1 MVEIFSSCFSWE
13 LDAQYV
19 ALVVFISNP
28 SLLGKLTPKKMEKER
43 QDKWNWENL

>member
-1 MVEIFSSCFSWE
+1 MVEIFSSCFSSE
-13 LDAQYV
+13 LDAQFV
-19 ALVVFISNP
+19 VLVVFISNP

>member
-19 ALVVFISNP
+19 AFVVFISSP
-28 SLLGKLTPKKMEKER
+28 LLGKLTLKKMEKER